1 MKVVITSTVMH
12 DDKLLEVGDT
22 PDLPAAV
29 AKALVEAGAAL
40 EAGKK
45 QPPADPPPAE

>member
-1 MKVVITSTVMH
+1 MKIVITSPVNH
-12 DDKLLEVGDT
+12 DGKDFEVGDT
-22 PDLPAAV
+22 PDLPAAA

-45 QPPADPPPAE
+45 AAAEPPPAE